1 MFELKFDWKMK
12 IEGKKIPPPPR
23 KVIIERL
30 PTLPSKPQS
39 IIIER
44 WLPYKPI
51 KRKVIYQRAT
61 DKVTPKTKNVIVQ
74 WETPNITVK
83 KEFKDLGIVRA
94 NPIEYIERYGST
106 LKRSIELPS
115 FVKDIKPPPGLVLA
129 AESATSFNYE
139 LEGDLHAL
147 SLIDLESE
155 GLNEYKSLLSKLSL
169 DSSGKNLI
177 LPSRQSG
184 YQNQNREFINE
195 LFNMVDMSANS
206 SITLEEAEK
215 LLVGLY
221 SRLGKPY
228 GQKEANL
235 FFRQIKFNAHDS
247 IDLKQFKTILEKEFL
262 Y

>member
-1 MFELKFDWKMK
+1 M
-12 IEGKKIPPPPR
+12 
-23 KVIIERL
+23 

-61 DKVTPKTKNVIVQ
+61 DKVASKTKNMIVQ

-129 AESATSFNYE
+129 AESASSFNYE

-169 DSSGKNLI
+169 DSSGKHVI
-177 LPSRQSG
+177 VSDKQSG
-184 YQNQNREFINE
+184 FTSNYSHQNQNREFINE

-215 LLVGLY
+215 LLAGLY

-228 GQKEANL
+228 GQKEASL

-247 IDLKQFKTILEKEFL
+247 IDLKQFKNILENEFL